1 MGGKGVRKDDV
12 VKPKLKRRK
21 RPDAMTW
28 LLSREG
34 SRVYPTV
41 ASLSLSLFCISTPSL
56 HTHTVHGHG
65 FQAINTLAFIYA
77 YLHASG
83 SPWASSGNLT
93 SSAFCHPVP
102 ARLVNI
108 ASVSGS
114 RCLGPL
120 ISTLAPCLSGVI
132 AGYYNRELCVS
143 EPCQTR
149 LIRLRNFAQLVHG

>member
-1 MGGKGVRKDDV
+1 MCI
-12 VKPKLKRRK
+12 PL
-21 RPDAMTW
+21 W
-28 LLSREG
+28 LLSLYLC
-34 SRVYPTV
+34 SV
-41 ASLSLSLFCISTPSL
+41 SLLSL

-83 SPWASSGNLT
+83 SPWATSGNLT

-102 ARLVNI
+102 AILVNI

-132 AGYYNRELCVS
+132 AGYYQGTVRIRALSDPPNSFKELRTTGSWITGTFCLFQYV
-143 EPCQTR
+143 
-149 LIRLRNFAQLVHG
+149 LRRV